1 MKIIR
6 STSYASSHI
15 SSSSSTAKGNNDL
28 NTTVGTA
35 PTSNATADSSGTHG
49 GKMTTEQLLRLLRK
63 VLPGKSD
70 LSLGKLMKAVN
81 VDNGH
86 ARTISLSVLFHE
98 DITQGKRSHFLEQL
112 KLQHILETISY
123 EKHIMDCIDQ
133 FNDPPEVTMT
143 VSKLRDALT
152 YADNQKAR
160 SEINFLLSKGC
171 QCTIEDM
178 LLLEAKRSAVIN
190 VQEFKKYLRYG
201 LLQRNK
207 ASGMNT
213 AGGARK

>member
-6 STSYASSHI
+6 STSYASSHLPASTTTTNSNTTSTSA
-15 SSSSSTAKGNNDL
+15 SSSSSSE
-28 NTTVGTA
+28 
-35 PTSNATADSSGTHG
+35 SNMT
-49 GKMTTEQLLRLLRK
+49 GKMTSEQLLRLLRK
-63 VLPGKSD
+63 LLPGKSD

-86 ARTISLSVLFHE
+86 ARAISLHSLFQE
-98 DITQGKRSHFLEQL
+98 DVTQGKRSHFLEQL

-123 EKHIMDCIDQ
+123 EKHIMDSIDQ
-133 FNDPPEVTMT
+133 FNDPPEMTMT

-152 YADNQKAR
+152 YADSQKAR
-160 SEINFLLSKGC
+160 SEINFLLAKGC
-171 QCTIEDM
+171 QCSIEDM

-201 LLQRNK
+201 LLQKNK
-207 ASGMNT
+207 GVGGGSGS
-213 AGGARK
+213 AHGKR

>member
-15 SSSSSTAKGNNDL
+15 PA
-28 NTTVGTA
+28 
-35 PTSNATADSSGTHG
+35 SNAAGGNTAAGNVDSNMS
-49 GKMTTEQLLRLLRK
+49 GKMTSEQLLRLLRK
-63 VLPGKSD
+63 LLPGKSD

-86 ARTISLSVLFHE
+86 ARAISLTSLFME
-98 DITQGKRSHFLEQL
+98 DIAQGKRSHFLEQL

-133 FNDPPEVTMT
+133 FNDPPEMTMT
-143 VSKLRDALT
+143 VSKLRDALS

-160 SEINFLLSKGC
+160 SEINFLLAKGC
-171 QCTIEDM
+171 QCSIEDM

-207 ASGMNT
+207 PGVGGGS
-213 AGGARK
+213 AGGKR